1 MLMKSPEEC
10 LNKASQLF
18 KQSLEYFKD
27 AGHLKGQIMAMEHSK
42 KATSEKF
49 ENGIIDMP
57 SVFRQSLNSA
67 EESLLNCEYENY
79 IKEVGIRKS
88 CYIPR

>member
-18 KQSLEYFKD
+18 NQSLEYFKD
-27 AGHLKGQIMAMEHSK
+27 SGHLKGQIMAMEHSK

-49 ENGIIDMP
+49 ENGILDVS
-57 SVFRQSLNSA
+57 SVLRQSVNFA
-67 EESLLNCEYENY
+67 EESLLNSEYEKY